1 MRFFSGENF
10 FNSFFIVETPICAAL
25 LLPIRDNE
33 VCCQIIW
40 QIVRYDWTTFNSRIN
55 WSNLSQTNF
64 CPQVFTPLPN
74 GDTNAVN
81 EFLEEIEVIF
91 TVIFT
96 GECLMRI
103 VALGFVA
110 HPNAYLRNTWNILD
124 FTIVMIGWVKQLHS
138 VHTFISQMERAHKGT
153 QHD

>member
-1 MRFFSGENF
+1 MRSN
-10 FNSFFIVETPICAAL
+10 CADCHIRHFMIL
-25 LLPIRDNE
+25 LCNK
-33 VCCQIIW
+33 
-40 QIVRYDWTTFNSRIN
+40 
-55 WSNLSQTNF
+55 LSIQTILYF
-64 CPQVFTPLPN
+64 QVFTPLPN

-124 FTIVMIGWVKQLHS
+124 FTIVMIGS
-138 VHTFISQMERAHKGT
+138 VNPSSIQSLYAFISQMERAHKGT
-153 QHD
+153 QRD

>member
-1 MRFFSGENF
+1 M
-10 FNSFFIVETPICAAL
+10 IL
-25 LLPIRDNE
+25 LCNK
-33 VCCQIIW
+33 
-40 QIVRYDWTTFNSRIN
+40 
-55 WSNLSQTNF
+55 LSIQTKLYF
-64 CPQVFTPLPN
+64 QVFTPLPN

-124 FTIVMIGWVKQLHS
+124 FTIVMIGS
-138 VHTFISQMERAHKGT
+138 VNPSSIQSLCAFISQMERAHKGT
-153 QHD
+153 QRD

>member
-1 MRFFSGENF
+1 MEDTSRDPR
-10 FNSFFIVETPICAAL
+10 VVAL
-25 LLPIRDNE
+25 LRIGAVRSVLNTMLDRLDR
-33 VCCQIIW
+33 CQK
-40 QIVRYDWTTFNSRIN
+40 S
-55 WSNLSQTNF
+55 L
-64 CPQVFTPLPN
+64 
-74 GDTNAVN
+74 N

-124 FTIVMIGWVKQLHS
+124 FTIVMIGS
-138 VHTFISQMERAHKGT
+138 VPL
-153 QHD
+153 

>member
-1 MRFFSGENF
+1 M
-10 FNSFFIVETPICAAL
+10 
-25 LLPIRDNE
+25 
-33 VCCQIIW
+33 
-40 QIVRYDWTTFNSRIN
+40 
-55 WSNLSQTNF
+55 SQSNF
-64 CPQVFTPLPN
+64 CLQVFTPLPN

-96 GECLMRI
+96 GECVMRI

-124 FTIVMIGWVKQLHS
+124 FTIVMIGWVEQLHS
-138 VHTFISQMERAHKGT
+138 VSTQNRFISQMGTRPHKST

>member
-1 MRFFSGENF
+1 M
-10 FNSFFIVETPICAAL
+10 IVIELSIH
-25 LLPIRDNE
+25 
-33 VCCQIIW
+33 
-40 QIVRYDWTTFNSRIN
+40 SMIN

-64 CPQVFTPLPN
+64 CLQVFTPLPN

-124 FTIVMIGWVKQLHS
+124 FTIVMIGSVKLHS
-138 VHTFISQMERAHKGT
+138 VNTLISQMERAHKAT